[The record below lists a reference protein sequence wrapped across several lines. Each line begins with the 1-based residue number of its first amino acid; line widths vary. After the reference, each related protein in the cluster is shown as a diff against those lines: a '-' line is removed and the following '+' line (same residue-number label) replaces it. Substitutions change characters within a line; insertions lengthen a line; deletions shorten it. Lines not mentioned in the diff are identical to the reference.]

1 MNFSS
6 VPSSPHKSIKENMD
20 IEMEM
25 EPLPGVEVEETSPDN
40 KHAYSKEQKVKR
52 YYSILREFMT
62 YFHARSEPY
71 GPSHQFTDEELR
83 MIEPQDIGTIC
94 DT

>member
-1 MNFSS
+1 
-6 VPSSPHKSIKENMD
+6 MD